1 MTPERQD
8 NPLYIIYYMKTMLT
22 MAVLL
27 LGGSAAFANT
37 SADSIR
43 GISLQEVEIVS
54 TPKELT
60 ELRQQPTA
68 STSLSHLRR
77 QQINSIKDVGTLVPN
92 LFIPDYGSRLTSAV
106 YVRGVG
112 SRIGTPA
119 VAMYVD
125 NVPYADKS
133 GFDFNFFDIERIDV
147 LRGPQAT
154 LYGRNAMGGIIKV
167 HTKNPFRYQGT
178 DVRLGYASGDN
189 HATAS
194 LTHYHRVN
202 NKMAFSAG
210 AYGEHGRGFFTNSTT
225 GRSADRLTSAGG
237 RMRGIILPK
246 EGLRLDLSVSYD
258 HTNQRINPYYYD
270 GAVPG
275 VAEAYPDLIGQIS
288 ANRPNTYRRSLL
300 NAGINIQ
307 YQGRGWELT
316 SITGYQRLRDNMQMD
331 QDFLRADIYTLVQK
345 QHAHSFNEELILRSK
360 RPGKYQWLNGLNL
373 MGQQMKTRGPVTFHA
388 DGMQFLQQNIN
399 GFIPSVQDIPA
410 MAGMGFQSM
419 SVNLRDD
426 RLYFDGTYRTP
437 IIGAAL
443 FHQSTWAFHPRWQL
457 TAGLR
462 LDYEHQRLDYD
473 APALVNYGFSM
484 LNNRNPMMNISLP
497 DQQADVSYTGE
508 LSRNQW
514 NLLPRIALQHTFS
527 EHNNIYASAS
537 FGQRSGGYNL
547 QMFSD
552 LMQGAMRGEMIEG
565 IKQGVYEQVK
575 NTIDAMP
582 VRPGMPDM
590 SGIPDMVGGIME
602 ANMPSF
608 PRPEVSQLE
617 YDPETSWTFELG
629 THLRPHH
636 RLDVDAAVFYSFIQ
650 DQQISRFADNGL
662 GRMMV
667 NAGRS
672 RSCGGELSATVRATD
687 ALTLQANYGFTHAV
701 FREFDDGKHD
711 YKGNYVPFI
720 PAHTLSAEAAYRF
733 DFRNRNVWNLT
744 LALNTQGHGRL
755 YWTEDNSMSQNF
767 QAQLGARALLQ
778 TRWGNLC
785 LWGRNLTAN
794 RYDAFRFISV
804 DRVYHQRNTP
814 LQVGV
819 DLTLRL

>member
-1 MTPERQD
+1 MK
-8 NPLYIIYYMKTMLT
+8 PLLT
-22 MAVLL
+22 IAALVL
-27 LGGSAAFANT
+27 GASAGFANT
-37 SADSIR
+37 TPDSIR

-54 TPKELT
+54 TPKEQS
-60 ELRQQPTA
+60 ELRQLPTA
-68 STSLSHLRR
+68 GTSVSHLRR
-77 QQINSIKDVGTLVPN
+77 QQVNSIKDIGTLVPN
-92 LFIPDYGSRLTSAV
+92 LFIPDYGSRLTSSI

-133 GFDFNFFDIERIDV
+133 SFDFNFYDIERIDV

-189 HATAS
+189 HTSAS

-225 GRSADRLTSAGG
+225 GKSADLLTSAGG

-246 EGLRLDLSVSYD
+246 DGLRLDLSVSYD

-275 VAEAYPDLIGQIS
+275 STEEYPDLIGQIS
-288 ANRPNTYRRSLL
+288 SNRPNTYRRSLL
-300 NAGINIQ
+300 NAGINIE

-316 SITGYQRLRDNMQMD
+316 SITGYQRLKDDMRMD
-331 QDFLRADIYTLVQK
+331 QDFLSADIYTLVQK
-345 QHAHSFNEELILRSK
+345 QHAHSINEELILRSK
-360 RPGKYQWLNGLNL
+360 RPGKYQWLSGLNL

-388 DGMQFLQQNIN
+388 DGTQWLEQTINAFL
-399 GFIPSVQDIPA
+399 PSVQDIPA

-419 SVNLRDD
+419 SVNLRGDE
-426 RLYFDGTYRTP
+426 LKMAGTYKTP

-443 FHQSTWAFHPRWQL
+443 FHQSMWKFHPRWEL

-473 APALVNYGFSM
+473 SPALVQYGFKM
-484 LNNRNPMMNISLP
+484 PNNRMPMMSIDLQ
-497 DQQADVSYTGE
+497 DLEADVRYEGE
-508 LSRNQW
+508 IKRNQW
-514 NLLPRIALQHTFS
+514 NLLPRLALQHDFD

-552 LMQGAMRGEMIEG
+552 LLQGAMQVDMMEG
-565 IKQGVYEQVK
+565 IKQGVVSYVAK
-575 NTIDAMP
+575 TIGNIP
-582 VRPGMPDM
+582 VLPGMPDL
-590 SGIPDMVGGIME
+590 SG
-602 ANMPSF
+602 MPAMIETMMGQVMPHF
-608 PRPEVSQLE
+608 ERPQTSQVE
-617 YDPETSWTFELG
+617 YDPETSWTLELG

-636 RLDVDAAVFYSFIQ
+636 RLDLEAAVFYSFIQ
-650 DQQISRFADNGL
+650 DQQISRFATNGL

-667 NAGRS
+667 NAGKS
-672 RSCGGELSATVRATD
+672 RSCGGELSATYLATD
-687 ALTLQANYGFTHAV
+687 ALTLQANYGFTHAA

-720 PAHTLSAEAAYRF
+720 PMHTLSAEAAYRF
-733 DFRNRNVWNLT
+733 DFNNKKVYNLT
-744 LALNTQGHGRL
+744 LALNTQGYGKL
-755 YWTEDNSMSQNF
+755 YWTEDNSMRQNF
-767 QAQLGARALLQ
+767 RAQLGARALLQ

-785 LWGRNLTAN
+785 VWGRNLTNN
-794 RYDAFRFISV
+794 RYDAFRFVSAG
-804 DRVYHQRNTP
+804 RVYHQRNTP

>member
-1 MTPERQD
+1 
-8 NPLYIIYYMKTMLT
+8 MKSLLT
-22 MAVLL
+22 IAAFVLS
-27 LGGSAAFANT
+27 GSAAFAET

-43 GISLQEVEIVS
+43 GIRLQEVEIVS
-54 TPKELT
+54 TPKEHS

-68 STSLSHLRR
+68 STSVNHLRR
-77 QQINSIKDVGTLVPN
+77 KQVSSIKDIGTLVPN
-92 LFIPDYGSRLTSAV
+92 LFIPDYGSRLTSAI

-133 GFDFNFFDIERIDV
+133 SFDFNFYDIERIDI

-189 HATAS
+189 HASAS

-210 AYGEHGRGFFTNSTT
+210 AYGEHGCGFFTNTTT
-225 GRSADRLTSAGG
+225 GESADRLTSAGG

-246 EGLRLDLSVSYD
+246 DGLRLDLSVSYD
-258 HTNQRINPYYYD
+258 HTNQRINPYYYA

-275 VAEAYPDLIGQIS
+275 ITEEYADLIGQIS
-288 ANRPNTYRRSLL
+288 SNRPNTYRRSLL
-300 NAGINIQ
+300 NAGINIE

-316 SITGYQRLRDNMQMD
+316 SITGYQRLHDNMRMD

-345 QHAHSFNEELILRSK
+345 QHAHSINEELILRSTRK
-360 RPGKYQWLNGLNL
+360 GKYQWLSGLNL
-373 MGQQMKTRGPVTFHA
+373 MGQQMTTRGPVTFHA
-388 DGMQFLQQNIN
+388 DGMQWLQQTIN
-399 GFIPSVQDIPA
+399 GFMPPVADIPA
-410 MAGMGFQSM
+410 MAGMGFQGM
-419 SVNLRDD
+419 SVSLSDDQLRM
-426 RLYFDGTYRTP
+426 DGTYKTP

-443 FHQSTWAFHPRWQL
+443 FHQSMWKFHPKWQL

-473 APALVNYGFSM
+473 APALIDYGFKM
-484 LNNRNPMMNISLP
+484 PNNRMPMMNIDL
-497 DQQADVSYTGE
+497 QGLQADVSYTGD
-508 LSRNQW
+508 LKRNQW
-514 NLLPRIALQHTFS
+514 NLLPRLALQHDFDGQ
-527 EHNNIYASAS
+527 NNIYASAS

-552 LMQGAMRGEMIEG
+552 LLQGAMSGQMIEG
-565 IKQGVYEQVK
+565 IKQGVYNQVK
-575 NTIDAMP
+575 SKLDRIPAMP
-582 VRPGMPDM
+582 QESKDKVLAQ
-590 SGIPDMVGGIME
+590 VGGLME
-602 ANMPSF
+602 ANMPSL
-608 PRPEVSQLE
+608 PRPETSQVE

-636 RLDVDAAVFYSFIQ
+636 RLSLEAAVFYSFIQ
-650 DQQISRFADNGL
+650 DQQISRFATNGL

-667 NAGRS
+667 NAGES
-672 RSCGGELSATVRATD
+672 RSCGGELSATYRATD
-687 ALTLQANYGFTHAV
+687 ALTLQANYGFTHAT
-701 FREFDDGKHD
+701 FRRFDDGKND

-720 PAHTLSAEAAYRF
+720 PMHTLNAEAAYRF

-744 LALNTQGHGRL
+744 LALNTQGYGRL
-755 YWTEDNSMSQNF
+755 YWTEDNSMSQNY

-785 LWGRNLTAN
+785 VWGRNLTAN
-794 RYDAFRFISV
+794 RYDTFRFISSG
-804 DRVYHQRNTP
+804 RVYHQRNAP

>member
-1 MTPERQD
+1 
-8 NPLYIIYYMKTMLT
+8 MKSLLT
-22 MAVLL
+22 TAALL
-27 LGGSAAFANT
+27 LCGGAAFAET
-37 SADSIR
+37 SADSIL

-54 TPKELT
+54 TPKEQS
-60 ELRQQPTA
+60 ELRQLPTA
-68 STSLSHLRR
+68 GTSVSHLRR
-77 QQINSIKDVGTLVPN
+77 QQVNSIKDIGTLVPN
-92 LFIPDYGSRLTSAV
+92 LFIPDYGSRLTSSI

-133 GFDFNFFDIERIDV
+133 SFDFNFYDIERIDV

-189 HATAS
+189 HTSAS

-225 GRSADRLTSAGG
+225 GKSADLLTSAGG

-246 EGLRLDLSVSYD
+246 DGLRLDLSVSYD

-275 VAEAYPDLIGQIS
+275 STEEYPDLIGQIS
-288 ANRPNTYRRSLL
+288 SNRPNTYRRSLL
-300 NAGINIQ
+300 NAGINIE

-316 SITGYQRLRDNMQMD
+316 SITGYQRLKDDMRMD
-331 QDFLRADIYTLVQK
+331 QDFLSADIYTLVQK
-345 QHAHSFNEELILRSK
+345 QHAHSINEELILRSK

-373 MGQQMKTRGPVTFHA
+373 MGQQMTTRGPVTFHA
-388 DGMQFLQQNIN
+388 DGVQWLEQTIN
-399 GFIPSVQDIPA
+399 AFMPSVQDIPA

-419 SVNLRDD
+419 SVYLRGDE
-426 RLYFDGTYRTP
+426 LKMAGTYKTP

-443 FHQSTWAFHPRWQL
+443 FHQSMWKFHPRWEL

-473 APALVNYGFSM
+473 SPALVQYGFKM
-484 LNNRNPMMNISLP
+484 PNNRMPMKSIDLQ
-497 DQQADVSYTGE
+497 DLEADVRYEGE
-508 LSRNQW
+508 IKRNQW
-514 NLLPRIALQHTFS
+514 NLLPRLALQHNFD
-527 EHNNIYASAS
+527 EHNNLYASAS
-537 FGQRSGGYNL
+537 FGQRSGGFNL

-552 LMQGAMRGEMIEG
+552 LLQGAMSGQMIDGIKEGIVNYVGSKTGVPPQVPAMIEG
-565 IKQGVYEQVK
+565 MLEEK
-575 NTIDAMP
+575 MP
-582 VRPGMPDM
+582 Q
-590 SGIPDMVGGIME
+590 
-602 ANMPSF
+602 F
-608 PRPEVSQLE
+608 HRPEIFQLE

-636 RLDVDAAVFYSFIQ
+636 RLSLEAAVFYSFIQ
-650 DQQISRFADNGL
+650 DQQISRFATNGL

-667 NAGRS
+667 NAGKS
-672 RSCGGELSATVRATD
+672 RSCGAELSATVHATD
-687 ALTLQANYGFTHAV
+687 ALTLQANYGFTHAA
-701 FREFDDGKHD
+701 FREFDDGRHD
-711 YKGNYVPFI
+711 YSGNYVPFI
-720 PAHTLSAEAAYRF
+720 PMHTLSAEAAYRF
-733 DFRNRNVWNLT
+733 DFNNKKVYNLT

-755 YWTEDNSMSQNF
+755 YWTEDNTMSQNF

-778 TRWGNLC
+778 TVWGNLC

-794 RYDAFRFISV
+794 RYDAFRFISAG
-804 DRVYHQRNTP
+804 RVYHQRNTP

>member
-1 MTPERQD
+1 MK
-8 NPLYIIYYMKTMLT
+8 PLLT
-22 MAVLL
+22 IAALVL
-27 LGGSAAFANT
+27 GASAGFANT
-37 SADSIR
+37 TPDSIR

-54 TPKELT
+54 TPKEQS
-60 ELRQQPTA
+60 ELRQLPTA
-68 STSLSHLRR
+68 GTSVSHLRR
-77 QQINSIKDVGTLVPN
+77 QQVNSIKDIGTLVPN
-92 LFIPDYGSRLTSAV
+92 LFIPDYGSRLTSSI

-133 GFDFNFFDIERIDV
+133 SFDFNFYDIERIDV

-189 HATAS
+189 HTSAS

-225 GRSADRLTSAGG
+225 GKSADLLTSAGG

-246 EGLRLDLSVSYD
+246 DGLRLDLSVSYD

-275 VAEAYPDLIGQIS
+275 STEEYPDLVGQIS
-288 ANRPNTYRRSLL
+288 SNRPNTYRRSLL
-300 NAGINIQ
+300 NAGINIE

-316 SITGYQRLRDNMQMD
+316 SITGYQRLKDDMRMD
-331 QDFLRADIYTLVQK
+331 QDFLSADIYTLVQK
-345 QHAHSFNEELILRSK
+345 QHAHSINEELILRSK

-373 MGQQMKTRGPVTFHA
+373 MGQQMTTRGPVTFHA
-388 DGMQFLQQNIN
+388 DGTQWLEQTINAFL
-399 GFIPSVQDIPA
+399 PSVQDIPD
-410 MAGMGFQSM
+410 MAKMGFQSM
-419 SVNLRDD
+419 SVNLRGGDEL
-426 RLYFDGTYRTP
+426 RMGGTYKTP

-443 FHQSTWAFHPRWQL
+443 FHQSMWQFHPKWQL

-473 APALVNYGFSM
+473 APALIDYGFKM
-484 LNNRNPMMNISLP
+484 PNNRMPMMNIDL
-497 DQQADVSYTGE
+497 QNLKADVSYSG
-508 LSRNQW
+508 LMKRNQW
-514 NLLPRIALQHTFS
+514 NLLPRLALQHDFD

-552 LMQGAMRGEMIEG
+552 LLQGAMQVDMMEG
-565 IKQGVYEQVK
+565 IKQGVVSYVAK
-575 NTIDAMP
+575 TIGNIP
-582 VRPGMPDM
+582 VLPGMPDL
-590 SGIPDMVGGIME
+590 SG
-602 ANMPSF
+602 MPAMIETMMGQVMPHF
-608 PRPEVSQLE
+608 ERPQTSQVE
-617 YDPETSWTFELG
+617 YDPETSWTLELG

-636 RLDVDAAVFYSFIQ
+636 RLDLEAAVFYSFIQ
-650 DQQISRFADNGL
+650 DQQISRFATNGL

-667 NAGRS
+667 NAGKS
-672 RSCGGELSATVRATD
+672 RSCGGELSATYLATD
-687 ALTLQANYGFTHAV
+687 ALTLQANYGFTHAA

-720 PAHTLSAEAAYRF
+720 PMHTLSAEAAYRF
-733 DFRNRNVWNLT
+733 DFNNKKVYNLT
-744 LALNTQGHGRL
+744 LALNTQGYGKL
-755 YWTEDNSMSQNF
+755 YWTEDNSMRQNF
-767 QAQLGARALLQ
+767 RAQLGARALLQ

-785 LWGRNLTAN
+785 VWGRNLTNN
-794 RYDAFRFISV
+794 RYDAFRFVSAG
-804 DRVYHQRNTP
+804 RVYHQRNTP